1 MPDGFFV
8 YILYSEEL
16 DRYYIGVTADVEER
30 LRKHLA
36 NHKGFTGKAADWSVR
51 LTEYYP
57 DKATA
62 LKREKQLKG
71 WKNRLRI
78 EELIHKSSQQASS

>member
-1 MPDGFFV
+1 MAFFV

-16 DRYYIGVTADVEER
+16 DKYYIGVTADVEER
-30 LRKHLA
+30 LRKHLS
-36 NHKGFTGKAADWSVR
+36 NHKGYTGKAADWSVR
-51 LTEYYP
+51 LTEHYP
-57 DKATA
+57 DRTAA

-78 EELIHKSSQQASS
+78 EELIQKSSHQATS